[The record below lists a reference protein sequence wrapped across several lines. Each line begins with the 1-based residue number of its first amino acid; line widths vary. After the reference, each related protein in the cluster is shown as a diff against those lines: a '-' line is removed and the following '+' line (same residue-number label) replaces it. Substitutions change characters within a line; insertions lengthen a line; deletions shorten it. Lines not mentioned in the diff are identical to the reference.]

1 MASTKA
7 KKAESLSELSAAA
20 KRASVVFASFKG
32 LRAGDTARVRKVLRE
47 AGVTYRVAKKTLV
60 KKAFGEAALEGAMP
74 TVDGELALAWSD
86 EALAPA
92 REIRKFEKEL
102 QGALSIQGG
111 VFEGSF
117 KNKAEMLA
125 IADIPSR
132 EVLLS
137 MLANL
142 LNSPMQRLA
151 VGLKA
156 VADTRA

>member
-7 KKAESLSELSAAA
+7 KKAESLVELADAA
-20 KRASVVFASFKG
+20 KRPSVVFANFKG
-32 LRAGDTARVRKVLRE
+32 LKANDTARVRKALRE

-60 KKAFGEAALEGAMP
+60 KKAFGEASLEGAMP
-74 TVDGELALAWSD
+74 EVAGELALAWSD
-86 EALAPA
+86 DQLAPA

-102 QGALSIQGG
+102 LGAISIQGG

-117 KNKAEMLA
+117 KSQAEMVA

-132 EVLLS
+132 ETLLS

-142 LNSPMQRLA
+142 LNSPAQRLA

-156 VADTRA
+156 VADSRA

>member
-20 KRASVVFASFKG
+20 KRPSIVFASFKG
-32 LRAGDTARVRKVLRE
+32 LKASDTARLRKTLRD

-60 KKAFGEAALEGAMP
+60 KKAFGEASLEGVMP
-74 TVDGELALAWSD
+74 PVEGELALAWSD
-86 EALAPA
+86 DQLAPA
-92 REIRKFEKEL
+92 RELRKFEKEL
-102 QGALSIQGG
+102 QGAVAIKGG
-111 VFEGSF
+111 VFEGAF
-117 KNKAEMLA
+117 KSQSEMVA
-125 IADIPSR
+125 IAEIPSR

-142 LNSPMQRLA
+142 LNSPVQRLA

-156 VADTRA
+156 VADSRA

>member
-1 MASTKA
+1 MASSKE

-20 KRASVVFASFKG
+20 KRPAIVFASFKG
-32 LRAGDTARVRKVLRE
+32 LKANDTARLRKVLRE

-60 KKAFGEAALEGAMP
+60 RKAFADSALEGDMP
-74 TVDGELALAWSD
+74 KVDGELALAWSD

-92 REIRKFEKEL
+92 RELRKFEKEL
-102 QGALSIQGG
+102 QGAISIQGG
-111 VFEGSF
+111 VFEGVY
-117 KNKAEMLA
+117 KNKAEMVA

-142 LNSPMQRLA
+142 LNSPMQRFA
-151 VGLKA
+151 VGIKA
-156 VADTRA
+156 VADSRA

>member
-32 LRAGDTARVRKVLRE
+32 LKAGDTARVRKVLRE

-117 KNKAEMLA
+117 KNKTEMLA

>member
-20 KRASVVFASFKG
+20 KRPSVVFASFKG
-32 LRAGDTARVRKVLRE
+32 LKASDTARLRKTLRD

-60 KKAFGEAALEGAMP
+60 RKAFADSSLEGDMP

-92 REIRKFEKEL
+92 RELRKFEKEL
-102 QGALSIQGG
+102 QGAVAIRGG
-111 VFEGSF
+111 VFEGAF
-117 KNKAEMLA
+117 KSQSEMVA

-142 LNSPMQRLA
+142 ALSPMQRLA
-151 VGLKA
+151 VGLRA
-156 VADTRA
+156 VADARG

>member
-32 LRAGDTARVRKVLRE
+32 LKAGDTARVRKVLRE

>member
-20 KRASVVFASFKG
+20 KRPAIVFASFKG
-32 LRAGDTARVRKVLRE
+32 LKASDTARLRKALRE

-60 KKAFGEAALEGAMP
+60 RKAFGEAALSGDMP
-74 TVDGELALAWSD
+74 KVDGELALAWSD
-86 EALAPA
+86 DQLAPA
-92 REIRKFEKEL
+92 RELRKFEKEL
-102 QGALSIQGG
+102 QGAVAIRGG
-111 VFEGSF
+111 VFEGAF
-117 KNKAEMLA
+117 KSQAEMVA

-142 LNSPMQRLA
+142 LQSPVQRFA
-151 VGLKA
+151 VSLRA
-156 VADTRA
+156 VADSRS

>member
-32 LRAGDTARVRKVLRE
+32 LKAGDTARVRKVLRE

-60 KKAFGEAALEGAMP
+60 KKAFSDAALEGAMP

-86 EALAPA
+86 DQLAPA

-117 KNKAEMLA
+117 KNKTEMLA

>member
-1 MASTKA
+1 MASIKA

-20 KRASVVFASFKG
+20 KRPAVVFASFKG
-32 LRAGDTARVRKVLRE
+32 LKAEDTARLRKVLRE

-60 KKAFGEAALEGAMP
+60 KKAFNEASLEGTMP

-92 REIRKFEKEL
+92 RELRKFEKEL
-102 QGALSIQGG
+102 QGAISIQGG

-117 KNKAEMLA
+117 KSKSEMVA

-151 VGLKA
+151 IGLKA
-156 VADTRA
+156 VADARA

>member
-1 MASTKA
+1 
-7 KKAESLSELSAAA
+7 
-20 KRASVVFASFKG
+20 
-32 LRAGDTARVRKVLRE
+32 
-47 AGVTYRVAKKTLV
+47 
-60 KKAFGEAALEGAMP
+60 
-74 TVDGELALAWSD
+74 
-86 EALAPA
+86 
-92 REIRKFEKEL
+92 
-102 QGALSIQGG
+102 
-111 VFEGSF
+111 
-117 KNKAEMLA
+117 MLA

>member
-117 KNKAEMLA
+117 KNKTEMLA